1 MDEDTGAGTEERSAL
16 RSDGHQEGRDSV
28 TGDPRCDYVPR
39 PGNAAHR
46 CDRPAVVRVLYRHG
60 AGVNPQYRERCLVHA
75 AGHLGPGVGALWDPL
90 RREWV
95 GTD

>member
-1 MDEDTGAGTEERSAL
+1 MDKDTEASDTKKSAQWERGTRRST
-16 RSDGHQEGRDSV
+16 DSA

-60 AGVNPQYRERCLVHA
+60 AGVNPEYRERCLVHA

-90 RREWV
+90 HREWV